1 MRQPNIEDELSDVS
15 MIASNKRKSNI
26 PKTKSGD
33 AKCSKCRQNTKL
45 KKQLQEKSAV
55 ITDLTDKLAVQER
68 ETQKATKERNELLE
82 YVELLEQQIEKQSA
96 EIESMKGKE
105 DQGEEAKS
113 QGPQTKKYFEQVLE
127 VVEEDGEDD
136 IEDY

>member
-1 MRQPNIEDELSDVS
+1 M
-15 MIASNKRKSNI
+15 
-26 PKTKSGD
+26 
-33 AKCSKCRQNTKL
+33 
-45 KKQLQEKSAV
+45 

-113 QGPQTKKYFEQVLE
+113 QGP
-127 VVEEDGEDD
+127 
-136 IEDY
+136 